1 MQVRTRVA
9 RCWAAVAVAAAI
21 GWSSAA
27 RAKGPLDL
35 LGKEAVTAT
44 PAVVSAEAI
53 GARRGEVA
61 AEIDRLR
68 AERASAPQEA
78 QPYLDDETEL
88 LERISLRYGQQLAA
102 MEEVDAL
109 QAARERGK
117 QELQTLREQG
127 MKEKPPYSLIALDEA
142 SDDLDAQVRR
152 GETLEASVEAAEA
165 SLDQANVL
173 YAQREAERRQAKEA
187 AEAASEPAAAP
198 AAQKALRLSQ
208 LRSRAAA
215 ELVALRLLELK
226 RERLARQVQKS
237 HTTLLNERVATMAA
251 AVRFTSD
258 ELAETNKGIES
269 RAARLDQDV
278 AKLQPELDKA
288 EARWSRDRERLERA
302 GAPDAALQQQVDSS
316 RETYQTL
323 QRELAVVEQRRQRLD
338 DLKEVWRR
346 RFAIVNGAADAAT
359 TSAWRRDAQPA
370 LEQLDREARVQQAR
384 LLDLR
389 KEALALGARI
399 ADAAESGQDV
409 RALRAQQQSLQN
421 LIDTSEANLTS
432 LQVTQRQYQ
441 RLLREIQSR
450 IGSRSLGERVSA
462 LWAAA
467 GVAWRYELTSIDDH
481 SVTAGK
487 VFIALVLL
495 VVGLRF
501 AGVLSRYFGHRVL
514 PRLGVPSGAA
524 TAFESITYYLAV
536 VAVVLFALRAVN
548 IPLTAFT
555 IIGGALAI
563 GLGFGSQNIVNN
575 FISGLILLVERPIS
589 VGDLVEIEGVLGS
602 VEAIGARSTRVRT
615 FENTHVLV
623 PNSFFLENKVLNW
636 TLSDHIVRGCVVVGV
651 AYGSPTRE
659 VARLLLQA
667 AGEHRNVVGW
677 PEPIVRFKDFG
688 DNALL
693 FHVYFWI
700 QPLEEIWSTE
710 SDVRFRVDELFRGA
724 GITISFPQRD
734 VHLDTLKPLDVRLVP
749 ASPSEAPTKR
759 RDDA

>member
-1 MQVRTRVA
+1 
-9 RCWAAVAVAAAI
+9 
-21 GWSSAA
+21 
-27 RAKGPLDL
+27 
-35 LGKEAVTAT
+35 
-44 PAVVSAEAI
+44 
-53 GARRGEVA
+53 
-61 AEIDRLR
+61 
-68 AERASAPQEA
+68 
-78 QPYLDDETEL
+78 
-88 LERISLRYGQQLAA
+88 

-109 QAARERGK
+109 QAASERGK
-117 QELQTLREQG
+117 QELQALREQG
-127 MKEKPPYSLIALDEA
+127 LKEKPPYSLIAVDEA

-165 SLDQANVL
+165 SLDQAKVL

-198 AAQKALRLSQ
+198 AAQQALRLSQ

-251 AVRFTSD
+251 AVRFTPD

-302 GAPDAALQQQVDSS
+302 SAPDAALQQQVDSS
-316 RETYQTL
+316 RENYQTL
-323 QRELAVVEQRRQRLD
+323 QRELAVVAQRRQRLD

-421 LIDTSEANLTS
+421 LIDASEANLSS

-441 RLLREIQSR
+441 RLLHEIQSR
-450 IGSRSLGERVSA
+450 IGSRSLGERLSA

-467 GVAWRYELTSIDDH
+467 GVAWHYELTSIDDH
-481 SVTAGK
+481 SVTVGK
-487 VFIALVLL
+487 LFIALVLL

-636 TLSDHIVRGCVVVGV
+636 TLSDDIVRGCVAVGV

-667 AGEHRNVVGW
+667 ARRAPQRRRLAGADRSLQGLRRQLAAAPRLLLDPAAGGDLDDRERHALSHRRAVPRRRDHDFLPAARRPPRHAEAARRTPG
-677 PEPIVRFKDFG
+677 VRV
-688 DNALL
+688 A
-693 FHVYFWI
+693 
-700 QPLEEIWSTE
+700 E
-710 SDVRFRVDELFRGA
+710 RGA
-724 GITISFPQRD
+724 DEPARRRVTSLEGRGEVPRRALSRRAGGSSRCSPCRSAD
-734 VHLDTLKPLDVRLVP
+734 RRRSSPLP
-749 ASPSEAPTKR
+749 AAAGASRRRPSPRGPSRACRSRCR
-759 RDDA
+759 RG